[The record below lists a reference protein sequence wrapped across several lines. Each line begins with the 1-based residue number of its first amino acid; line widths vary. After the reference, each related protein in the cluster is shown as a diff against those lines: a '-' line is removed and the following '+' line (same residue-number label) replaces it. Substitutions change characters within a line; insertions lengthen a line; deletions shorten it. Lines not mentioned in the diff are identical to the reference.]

1 MNVATALRQGTKLL
15 EDGGIA
21 APKLTAEVLLSHAL
35 QKERVYLF
43 THPECELERIAW
55 IHFGRYL
62 HERLKGKPTQYITKK
77 QEFYGR
83 DFRVT
88 PAVLIPR
95 PETELVVEE
104 ALRFVEPGARVVD
117 VGTGSGAIAV
127 TIALESEARVMGCDL
142 SRDAL
147 EIARGNQTKLGANV
161 SWFQGDLL
169 GAARQG
175 SLDLIASNPPYV
187 PLGDK
192 EGLQREVRDFEPE
205 LALYGGPE
213 GHEIYA
219 RLFEQAAIVLKPG
232 GRIVV
237 ELGWRSLEA
246 VQQIASTN
254 GFIETSV
261 RDDLA
266 GIPRVL
272 VARVPESR

>member
-43 THPECELERIAW
+43 THPERELERIAW

-104 ALRFVEPGARVVD
+104 ALRFVEAGARVAD

-127 TIALESEARVMGCDL
+127 TLALESRASVTGCDL

-147 EIARGNQTKLGANV
+147 EVARKNQTKLGANV

-169 GAARQG
+169 ETIRTH
-175 SLDLIASNPPYV
+175 SLDLVASNPPYV

-192 EGLQREVRDFEPE
+192 AGLQREVRDFEPE

-213 GHEIYA
+213 GHEMYA
-219 RLFEQAAIVLKPG
+219 RLFGQAAIALKPG

-246 VQQIASTN
+246 VQRIASAN
-254 GFIETSV
+254 GFTEVSV

-272 VARVPESR
+272 GARMPESR